1 MQDAKYIW
9 ETWVFSGSMV
19 NFRTKREL
27 FCSFFF
33 TYTFLQLL
41 RNGRFVKAVLDMT
54 SEIP

>member
-27 FCSFFF
+27 FCSFF
-33 TYTFLQLL
+33 LL
-41 RNGRFVKAVLDMT
+41 ILSCNYCEMGGL
-54 SEIP
+54 